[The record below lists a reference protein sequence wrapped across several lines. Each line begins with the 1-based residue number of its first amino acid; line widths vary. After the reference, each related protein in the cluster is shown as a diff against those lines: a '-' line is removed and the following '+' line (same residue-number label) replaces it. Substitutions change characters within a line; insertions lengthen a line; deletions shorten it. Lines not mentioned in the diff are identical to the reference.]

1 MGAKEIIQAQAD
13 TEATMLRET
22 LTTLNEELTAERWDN
37 ERLTE
42 AISNL
47 DLYLDNRGWTSIS
60 GIGGYGGN
68 GPSLNQLHASSRHLR
83 DLAGM
88 TGWVKRG
95 LNLRQGY
102 VWDGGIHYDLPPL
115 IVDDETPQRRGAR
128 TNEEKKI
135 TALRERINNPINQR
149 YFFGSQAHERREM
162 ALYCDSQP
170 FYVGDDADFTLT
182 ALPITQITA
191 DYRNPD
197 KDDEIWAY
205 RHSWQSY
212 PQGSST
218 PVEKHEWIFCNGFT
232 DKIGSRKTLRV
243 EGASQADP
251 IAIGKRMF
259 GTPVN
264 RPDGWAY
271 GLPDSLGGV
280 AWVEQY
286 RQFMMKGKEM
296 SDAMAR
302 LWGTM
307 KAGTQRGANRA
318 AATMREMDDEKVAI
332 LGPNNAMSPL
342 ATAGQ
347 SYDFA
352 KGIDLLAGFAAHINV
367 SVVALSAN
375 PATSGG
381 SYGSARAL
389 DLPEQLTTT
398 ARRQYHIDLDR
409 EVLVWMGAD
418 PEIDI
423 WFDPIEDETERY
435 RADQRIALRMGT
447 GLFSGEDTK
456 AMYAEL
462 DGRHTITKVPTGW
475 LEPNNRKSLP
485 RKDID
490 TDSAGADPAAG
501 GDFTPTQG
509 SGSNFTGG
517 GSGDQRAD
525 DLRTEAIARAAVD
538 HYILMREAEGD

>member
-1 MGAKEIIQAQAD
+1 MAAKDIIKAQEE
-13 TEATMLRET
+13 TEVHLLRET
-22 LTTLNEELTAERWDN
+22 LATLEEELTAKSWDN

-47 DLYLDNRGWTSIS
+47 DLYLDGRGWTALT
-60 GIGGYGGN
+60 GIGGYNDG

-83 DLAGM
+83 DLAAM

-102 VWDGGIHYDLPPL
+102 VWDGGIHYDLPAL
-115 IVDDETPQRRGAR
+115 VVRDAGRRGAPSR
-128 TNEEKKI
+128 AERQPRE
-135 TALRERINNPINQR
+135 LRDRINSPVNLKN
-149 YFFGSQAHERREM
+149 FFGSQARDRREM

-170 FYVGDDADFTLT
+170 FYVGDDSDFTLT
-182 ALPITQITA
+182 PLSVTDITG

-205 RHSWQSY
+205 RHSWQHY
-212 PQGSST
+212 PQGSTT
-218 PVEKHEWIFCNGFT
+218 PTEKVEWIFRNAYF
-232 DKIGSRKTLRV
+232 DKKGPRKSIKYAGKDEPVAQT
-243 EGASQADP
+243 
-251 IAIGKRMF
+251 KRMF
-259 GTPVN
+259 GDPVN

-271 GLPDSLGGV
+271 GVPDSLGGV
-280 AWVEQY
+280 SWVEQY
-286 RQFMMKGKEM
+286 RQFMVKGKEM
-296 SDAMAR
+296 SDAMAK

-307 KAGTQRGANRA
+307 KNVNTQRGANRA
-318 AATMREMDDEKVAI
+318 AATLREMGDEKVAI
-332 LGPNNAMSPL
+332 TGASSLSPL

-347 SYDFA
+347 SYDFS

-375 PATSGG
+375 PASSGG

-398 ARRQYHIDLDR
+398 SRRQYHIELDR

-435 RADQRIALRMGT
+435 RGDQRIALRMGT
-447 GLFSGEDTK
+447 GLFSGEDAK
-456 AMYAEL
+456 SMFAQS
-462 DGRHTITKVPTGW
+462 DGKNTIKPVPTGW
-475 LEPNNRKSLP
+475 LQPNNEKSLP

-490 TDSAGADPAAG
+490 TDATGADPAAG
-501 GDFTPTQG
+501 GNFTPTQG
-509 SGSNFTGG
+509 SGSQFTGG
-517 GSGDQRAD
+517 GSGDQNAD
-525 DLRTEAIARAAVD
+525 DIRSREFARLVAQEAVD
-538 HYILMREAEGD
+538 HYILMNPKD

>member
-1 MGAKEIIQAQAD
+1 MAAKDILKAQAD
-13 TEATMLRET
+13 TENAMLRET
-22 LTTLNEELTAERWDN
+22 LATLEEELTSKSWDN
-37 ERLTE
+37 ERLSE

-47 DLYLDNRGWTSIS
+47 DLYLDGRGWTTLT
-60 GIGGYGGN
+60 GIGGYGN
-68 GPSLNQLHASSRHLR
+68 DGPSLNQLHLSSRHLR
-83 DLAGM
+83 DLAAM

-115 IVDDETPQRRGAR
+115 VVRDAGQRGAP
-128 TNEEKKI
+128 TNAER
-135 TALRERINNPINQR
+135 APRQLRDRINNPVNVKS
-149 YFFGSQAHERREM
+149 FFGSQARDRREM

-170 FYVGDDADFTLT
+170 FYVGDDNDYTLT
-182 ALPITQITA
+182 ALSITEITG
-191 DYRNPD
+191 DFRNPD
-197 KDDEIWAY
+197 KNDEVWAY
-205 RHSWQSY
+205 RHSWQHY
-212 PQGSST
+212 PQGSTT
-218 PVEKHEWIFCNGFT
+218 PDEKVEWIFRNAYFAKKGT
-232 DKIGSRKTLRV
+232 RKTITYANKPEPV
-243 EGASQADP
+243 AAT
-251 IAIGKRMF
+251 KRIF
-259 GTPVN
+259 GDPVN

-271 GLPDSLGGV
+271 GVPDSLGGV

-286 RQFMMKGKEM
+286 RQFMVKGKEM

-307 KAGTQRGANRA
+307 KTQTQRGANNA
-318 AATMREMDDEKVAI
+318 AAQLRGMSDEKVAV
-332 LGPNNAMSPL
+332 LGQNGAMSSL

-367 SVVALSAN
+367 SVVALSSN
-375 PATSGG
+375 PAASGG

-398 ARRQYHIDLDR
+398 SRRQYHIDLDR

-435 RADQRIALRMGT
+435 RGDQRIALRMGT
-447 GLFSGEDTK
+447 GLYSGEETK
-456 AMYAEL
+456 TMFARS
-462 DGRHTITKVPTGW
+462 DGKNNIQPVPTGW
-475 LEPNNRKSLP
+475 LLPNNEKSLP

-490 TDSAGADPAAG
+490 TDASGSDPASG
-501 GDFTPTQG
+501 GNFTPTQG
-509 SGSNFTGG
+509 SGSQFTGG
-517 GSGDQRAD
+517 GSGDQRSD
-525 DLRTEAIARAAVD
+525 DINSREAIARIAREAVE
-538 HYILMREAEGD
+538 HYILMNPKG